1 LRKKLTSRFSWSM
14 KNFITLLW
22 TLLWAVVIWGTLGS
36 AQACVSGE
44 ICRFNE
50 IAEYRVLPPQS
61 WDGKTPIGV
70 FIFVHGHRSSAAEMI
85 GYRELADA
93 AHGLG
98 LMLVAPQ
105 GQGDSWST
113 PGSPGEGRRDELAYM
128 SGLLDDLARRFPLD
142 SKRVVGSGFS
152 QGASVIWEIACRG
165 DGRFSAFVPVAGV
178 WWQPMPKDCTAPP
191 RPMLHIH
198 GTADTV
204 MPMTGRNLRDR
215 WKQGDVMQAFA
226 TMRQVHACPSS
237 PIVSQQLG
245 SLSCSMENG
254 CGSGKKLALCLH
266 PGDHHTN
273 PSWFMEVKG
282 WLTSVL

>member
-1 LRKKLTSRFSWSM
+1 MKRLTVFLALVLAILT
-14 KNFITLLW
+14 N
-22 TLLWAVVIWGTLGS
+22 LGEGK
-36 AQACVSGE
+36 AQACLHPGV
-44 ICRFNE
+44 CRFSDTS
-50 IAEYRVLPPQS
+50 EYRVLPPPG
-61 WDGKTPIGV
+61 WDGKTSIGV
-70 FIFVHGHRSSAAEMI
+70 FIFVHGHRASAAEMI
-85 GYRELADA
+85 NYKELVDA
-93 AHGLG
+93 VHALG

-113 PGSPGEGRRDELAYM
+113 PGSPGEGRRDELVYM
-128 SGLLDDLARRFPLD
+128 AGLLDDLEKRFPLD
-142 SKRVVGSGFS
+142 KKRIVGSGFS
-152 QGASVIWEIACRG
+152 QGASVIWEIACKG

-178 WWQPMPKDCTAPP
+178 WWQPMPKTCTAPP

-226 TMRQVHACPSS
+226 TMRMVHACSTSVAVPE
-237 PIVSQQLG
+237 QLG
-245 SLSCSMENG
+245 PLSCSMETQ

-273 PSWFMEVKG
+273 PTWFTEVQG
-282 WLTSVL
+282 WLKNVLQ